1 MCLKYSINFTIAFSK
16 SLKLYQCHNLPGIS
30 EKVQITARFQK
41 TEFDKYATS
50 RVSAFSLTSICLIQ
64 FIMDQNCHS
73 RCYKQT
79 AMLKIGY

>member
-16 SLKLYQCHNLPGIS
+16 SLCFSSHKKCHNLPEIS

-50 RVSAFSLTSICLIQ
+50 RVSAFSLTSICLIR
-64 FIMDQNCHS
+64 FIMDQNCHN
-73 RCYKQT
+73 RCYK
-79 AMLKIGY
+79 